1 VKTEGVRATL
11 WVLVYLVVALSPLP
25 LGLIQLDGTRG
36 FVINFS
42 VALGFVGL
50 SMLGL
55 QFVLAARIH
64 RVNSPFGV
72 GSVLQFHRQIAY
84 VAVVLI
90 LLHPILLFVLN
101 SSFLNLLNVFTSPL
115 RAKFAVTSVVALLV
129 LIAFSVWRSPLRLSY
144 EAWQF
149 LHSVL
154 ALLIVVT
161 ALLHALLIGYYISQP
176 WEKAL
181 WIAMS
186 VCFIGLGVWVRVV
199 KPFQR
204 WKRKWRVEEVVP
216 ELGNSYTVKLRPL
229 DPSAFGPHGF
239 AFRPG
244 QFAWILTQESSP
256 FALTYHP
263 FSISSSAED
272 KQCVCFTIKAGGDFT
287 RNIGKLQPGSIV
299 YLDGPWGDFSM
310 EQHEGPGFVFIAGGV
325 GVTPMLSM
333 LLTLAD
339 RGDRR
344 PCYLFLGNQDMES
357 ITCRDEIEDL
367 TSKLDLKVIHV
378 LSHAGEDWTGETGRI
393 DAERLDRY
401 LPADRDRLQ
410 YFICGPPAMMDAV
423 EDALAQLRIPVDRVH
438 SERFVMV

>member
-1 VKTEGVRATL
+1 MKEGVRGTL
-11 WVLVYLVVALSPLP
+11 WILTYLAVALSPLA
-25 LGLIQLDGTRG
+25 LGLIQLDGSRG

-72 GSVLQFHRQIAY
+72 NSVLQFHRQIAY
-84 VAVVLI
+84 IAVVLI

-101 SSFLNLLNVFTSPL
+101 SHFLKLLNVFTSPL
-115 RAKFAVTSVVALLV
+115 RAKFAVASVVALLV
-129 LIAFSVWRSPLRLSY
+129 LVIFSAWRGPLRLSY

-149 LHSVL
+149 LHSLL
-154 ALLIVVT
+154 AILIVAT

-176 WEKAL
+176 WEKGL

-186 VCFIGLGVWVRVV
+186 ACFIGLGVWVRVV

-216 ELGNSYTVKLRPL
+216 ELGNSYTVRLRPL
-229 DPSAFGPHGF
+229 DPAAFGPNGF

-244 QFAWILTQESSP
+244 QFAWIHTHEASP

-272 KQCVCFTIKAGGDFT
+272 KQCVSFTIKAGGDFT
-287 RNIGKLQPGSIV
+287 KNIGKLEPGSIV
-299 YLDGPWGDFSM
+299 YLDGPWGAFSM
-310 EQHEGPGFVFIAGGV
+310 ERHEGPGFVFIAGGV

-344 PCYLFLGNQDMES
+344 PCYLFVGNQDEQS
-357 ITCRDEIEDL
+357 ITCRDQIESL
-367 TSKLDLKVIHV
+367 TGKLDLKVIHV
-378 LSHAGEDWTGETGRI
+378 LSHAGQGWTGETGRI
-393 DAERLDRY
+393 DAERFDHY
-401 LPADRDRLQ
+401 LPAGRERLQ

-423 EDALAQLRIPVDRVH
+423 EDTLAELGIPADQVH